1 MQSFLQK
8 TPSRQRAVD
17 KKARADTLSNPAPTK
32 TRARHRPP
40 PRVVEKSDMTP
51 HAICNTAKHQQNLQ
65 NVRYVWASTKLLED
79 HVTRIL
85 KIYPGINR
93 KFQSF
98 RCPIQGKPLQVVP
111 KEKEFGCYHWLC
123 GWRHNQLKDD
133 GIPCEHHY
141 LYEGIT
147 LGRDAW

>member
-65 NVRYVWASTKLLED
+65 NVWYVWASTKLLED

-85 KIYPGINR
+85 KY
-93 KFQSF
+93 
-98 RCPIQGKPLQVVP
+98 
-111 KEKEFGCYHWLC
+111 
-123 GWRHNQLKDD
+123 
-133 GIPCEHHY
+133 IP
-141 LYEGIT
+141 
-147 LGRDAW
+147 A